1 METYLISIVVS
12 FCAVFLKG
20 FQHKNVIGNH
30 LKLIAV
36 TSYAMAVFDVATV
49 MLIYKGGWLIALS
62 SGTGAAVGMV
72 VAVLTHNRLFGVS
85 KNPSTKEST

>member
-1 METYLISIVVS
+1 MEIYLISTVVS

-20 FQHKNVIGNH
+20 FQHKNVIGGH
-30 LKLIAV
+30 LKMVAV

-62 SGTGAAVGMV
+62 AGTGAAVGMV
-72 VAVLTHNRLFGVS
+72 AAILTHDRMFGTA
-85 KNPSTKEST
+85 KPSINKET